1 MISKIT
7 SVAVLGSGTMGSGIA
22 ALAAEKDYKVLL
34 LDMSEEDA
42 SASKERLLQGKS
54 PILSDP
60 SKISNI
66 YTGSFDEDF
75 EKIRNFDWICEV
87 VIENLEVKKDIFSK
101 IDKYRNPDSIV
112 SSNTSGIPLKA
123 ITEEINS
130 DLLNNVCITHF
141 FNPVKIMKLC
151 ELIPGKKTS
160 TNTLQILKKFLE
172 NDFNKGVVHGKDTVN
187 FIGNRIGCFMLLK
200 GLYEGTI
207 ARKNGLLIE
216 QIDALL
222 SKPLGLPP
230 TGLYGLIDLI
240 GLDVMHSVG
249 LNLDKNLPDKDFGRR
264 FVHLP
269 KLELEMY
276 NKGQLGRKSGGG
288 FYRIK
293 KINENHKIKEVYDL
307 DKKNWRSFKEYSYD
321 KDISIIFEE
330 SVEGRLAWNIM
341 GCTLWYAASLIPEI
355 ADDIVNVDRARRWGF
370 AWSKGPFE
378 LIDMA
383 DSRKFIDKCVSEN
396 LPINGI
402 LKVLANSDKK
412 TFYKDE
418 QSKYLSLD
426 GKYNLMV

>member
-66 YTGSFDEDF
+66 NTGSFDKDF

-160 TNTLQILKKFLE
+160 TNTLQILKKSLE
-172 NDFNKGVVHGKDTVN
+172 NYFNKGVVHGKDTVN

-293 KINENHKIKEVYDL
+293 KINENDKIKEVYDL

-355 ADDIVNVDRARRWGF
+355 ADDIVNVDRAMRWGF

-426 GKYNLMV
+426 GKYNLIG

>member
-1 MISKIT
+1 
-7 SVAVLGSGTMGSGIA
+7 
-22 ALAAEKDYKVLL
+22 
-34 LDMSEEDA
+34 
-42 SASKERLLQGKS
+42 
-54 PILSDP
+54 
-60 SKISNI
+60 
-66 YTGSFDEDF
+66 
-75 EKIRNFDWICEV
+75 
-87 VIENLEVKKDIFSK
+87 
-101 IDKYRNPDSIV
+101 
-112 SSNTSGIPLKA
+112 
-123 ITEEINS
+123 
-130 DLLNNVCITHF
+130 
-141 FNPVKIMKLC
+141 
-151 ELIPGKKTS
+151 
-160 TNTLQILKKFLE
+160 
-172 NDFNKGVVHGKDTVN
+172 
-187 FIGNRIGCFMLLK
+187 
-200 GLYEGTI
+200 
-207 ARKNGLLIE
+207 
-216 QIDALL
+216 
-222 SKPLGLPP
+222 
-230 TGLYGLIDLI
+230 
-240 GLDVMHSVG
+240 

-293 KINENHKIKEVYDL
+293 KINENDKIKEVYDL
-307 DKKNWRSFKEYSYD
+307 DKKNWRSFKKYSYD

-341 GCTLWYAASLIPEI
+341 GCTLWYAAALIPEI
-355 ADDIVNVDRARRWGF
+355 ADDIVNVDRAMRWGF

-426 GKYNLMV
+426 GKYNLMG